1 MTTLDRMFLASYFRS
16 YFIVLTS
23 LLSLYV
29 VIDLFTNV
37 DAFVEK
43 GGGFAAVAGH
53 VAGYYTYRVSQIF
66 DLMAESITL
75 LAAMFAVSW
84 MQRNNELLPQLSAG
98 IPTRRV
104 LRPVLIGCAI
114 TLSFGPLN
122 QEFVVPRIADRLSV
136 PRDDPEGA
144 KATVLMGAYDASGV
158 HIEGIAGFR
167 KDKKIVKFSATFP
180 DAPPSGMVHVT
191 ADEAYYIP
199 ANGEKHSGGWL
210 LLGAEPKSF
219 DTPLPETLEA
229 IDPGKYFLHTP
240 DVTFDAVSRGATWF
254 LYASTPK
261 LQELLARPEP
271 RRQSKVAVMFH
282 MRITRPIVGALLVLL
297 GLAVILQNP
306 NRHVILSAGM
316 CLVFCGWFYG
326 SVLACKALGEN
337 DFVSPPLAAW
347 LPVLIFGPITLVT
360 FDSIHT

>member
-1 MTTLDRMFLASYFRS
+1 MTTLDRMFLVSYFRS

-29 VIDLFTNV
+29 VIDLFTNI
-37 DAFVEK
+37 DSFVER
-43 GGGFAAVAGH
+43 GGGFANVVNH
-53 VAGYYTYRVSQIF
+53 VVGYYTYRVSQIF
-66 DLMAESITL
+66 DLMAEAITL
-75 LAAMFAVSW
+75 LSAMFAVSW
-84 MQRNNELLPQLSAG
+84 MQKNNELLPQLSAG

-104 LRPVLIGCAI
+104 LRPVLIGCAV
-114 TLSFGPLN
+114 TLSLGPLN
-122 QEFVVPRIADRLSV
+122 QELIVPRIADRLV
-136 PRDDPEGA
+136 VGRDDPEGA
-144 KATVLMGAYDASGV
+144 KATVMMGAYDVSGV
-158 HIEGIAGFR
+158 HVEGGAGFR
-167 KDKKIVKFSATFP
+167 KDKKIVKCSVTFP

-191 ADEAYYIP
+191 AEEAFFIP
-199 ANGEKHSGGWL
+199 ANGDKHSGGWL
-210 LLGAEPKSF
+210 LLGAEPKTF
-219 DTPLPETLEA
+219 DTPLPDTLEM

-240 DVTFDAVSRGATWF
+240 EMTFDAVNRGATWF
-254 LYASTPK
+254 LFASTPK
-261 LQELLARPEP
+261 LKELLSRPEP

-282 MRITRPIVGALLVLL
+282 MRITRPIAGAILVLL

-326 SVLACKALGEN
+326 CILGCKFLGEN